1 LLTVAEIQDLSEF
14 ADFQKAFQ
22 AKKYYYICTSET
34 TMICYFSVHACTVD
48 EYAVENVLYAV
59 HLPTVCVMCDRNDNI
74 RSYYDCLF
82 NKSGVQSSSQIFIV

>member
-1 LLTVAEIQDLSEF
+1 LSNLTVAEIQDLSEF

-59 HLPTVCVMCDRNDNI
+59 HLLNYYYHTRAIWGHYCIDHYDRI
-74 RSYYDCLF
+74 
-82 NKSGVQSSSQIFIV
+82 KS